1 MRRHLR
7 QSIFIKWL
15 KRTRFGIFLLQSHGD
30 WRYPFMVIAWQISQW
45 ITPRKKINVDGVSFT
60 LPCTNWI
67 THFRWYLFK
76 KKEVEVRHYIDNYV
90 QEGDNFFDVGA
101 NIGVFS
107 IYAAKRFSDISCYCF
122 EPEYSNLNVLK
133 DNIVA
138 NDIMSKVTIYS
149 VAISNTVGLSK
160 LNLQDLTAGA
170 AAHTESKEPIDM
182 THEGYPVVWAEGI
195 ATVSLDYI
203 SKELNVFPNV
213 LKIDTDG
220 NEDKVLEGAALLLR
234 DSRLRSLVIEMP
246 DENEKG
252 QYCSRLLSEA
262 NFRLDWSDMENTR
275 NQVWVR
281 KDNGRRRN
289 EHY

>member
-1 MRRHLR
+1 MQL
-7 QSIFIKWL
+7 IIKSVKQTKLGQWF
-15 KRTRFGIFLLQSHGD
+15 KKTRFWKFLKQSQGD
-30 WRYPFMVIAWQISQW
+30 WRYPFMVLAWSVSRW
-45 ITPRKKINVDGVSFT
+45 IVPRKRINVDGVSFT

-76 KKEVEVRHYIDNYV
+76 KKEAEVRRYIDNYI

-107 IYAAKRFSDISCYCF
+107 IYAAKRFANISCYCF

-138 NDIMSKVTIYS
+138 NDITNKVTIHS
-149 VAISNTVGLSK
+149 VAISNAVGLSK
-160 LNLQDLTAGA
+160 LNLQDLTTGA

-203 SKELNVFPNV
+203 SKELNVFPNA

-281 KDNGRRRN
+281 KDNG
-289 EHY
+289 EEKK